1 MYFAGRR
8 DAVTCTLLAE
18 WAIIK
23 DYHDM
28 RIACQCIHDVIARR
42 DAGTCTLLA
51 DLALKENLGY
61 MCVTENLG
69 SMCVTENL
77 GLH

>member
-1 MYFAGRR
+1 MDAAGRG
-8 DAVTCTLLAE
+8 DE
-18 WAIIK
+18 G
-23 DYHDM
+23 
-28 RIACQCIHDVIARR
+28 IHDVIARR

-69 SMCVTENL
+69 
-77 GLH
+77 LH

>member
-1 MYFAGRR
+1 MYCAGRR
-8 DAVTCTLLAE
+8 DAAECTLLAV

-28 RIACQCIHDVIARR
+28 RIACHSIHDVIARR